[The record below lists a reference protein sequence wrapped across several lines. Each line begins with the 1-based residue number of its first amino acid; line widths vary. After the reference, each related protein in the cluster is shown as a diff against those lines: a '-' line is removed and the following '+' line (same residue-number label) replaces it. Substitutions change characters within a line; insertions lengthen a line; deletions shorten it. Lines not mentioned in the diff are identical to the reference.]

1 MFEIKSDD
9 YSVFVGDVL
18 AKADELISK
27 CYAQCHKVIL
37 IDDNTAKYC
46 LPQIQGL
53 ASLQNAEVLQIQ
65 SGEEHKTLETTSRI
79 WKHLSSNKVNRTA
92 LFVNVGG
99 GVIIDMGGFAS
110 STYKRGIDFINFP
123 TTLLSQVDASIGGK
137 LGIDFEGLK
146 NQIGVFK
153 NPKAVFV
160 HTEFLQTL
168 NERQVL
174 SGFAEIIKHA
184 LIASR
189 NYFNELQELNFENIE
204 EFDNIIRQSI
214 EIKNNIVLQD
224 FEERSIRKALNFG
237 HTIGHA
243 IESEYLNRKNSLLHG
258 EAIAIGMICETYLSY
273 LSGFIS
279 MEDVMETAN
288 YINSVFTKV
297 DLDSNNY
304 HRLIELMQHDKK
316 NISNGINFTLLE
328 RIGVAKVNQ
337 TCSVDQIIDAL
348 DFYKNH

>member
-1 MFEIKSDD
+1 MFEIKAND

-18 AKADELISK
+18 AKADEFITNS
-27 CYAQCHKVIL
+27 YANCDKVIL
-37 IDDNTAKYC
+37 IDENTAKYC
-46 LPQIQGL
+46 LPHIQGMT
-53 ASLQNAEVLQIQ
+53 SLQNAEVLQIQ

-79 WKHLSSNKVNRTA
+79 WKHLSSIKVNRTA

-168 NERQVL
+168 DERQVH

-184 LIASR
+184 LIADR
-189 NYFNELQELNFENIE
+189 NYFKELQELNFENIE
-204 EFDNIIRQSI
+204 ELDNVIKQSI

-224 FEERSIRKALNFG
+224 IEERSIRKALNFG

-243 IESEYLNRKNSLLHG
+243 IESEYLNLKNSLLHG

-273 LSGFIS
+273 LSGYIS
-279 MEDVMETAN
+279 MEDVMEVAN
-288 YINSVFTKV
+288 YINSVFPKAE
-297 DLDSNNY
+297 LDSNNY
-304 HRLIELMQHDKK
+304 HRLIELMEHDKK
-316 NISNGINFTLLE
+316 NIGKGINFTLLE
-328 RIGVAKVNQ
+328 RIGIAAVNQ

>member
-1 MFEIKSDD
+1 MFEIKAND

-18 AKADELISK
+18 AKADEFITNS
-27 CYAQCHKVIL
+27 YANCDKVIL
-37 IDDNTAKYC
+37 IDENTAKYC
-46 LPQIQGL
+46 LPHIQGMT
-53 ASLQNAEVLQIQ
+53 SLQNAEVLQIQ

-79 WKHLSSNKVNRTA
+79 WKHLSSIKVNRTA

-168 NERQVL
+168 DERQVH

-184 LIASR
+184 LIADR
-189 NYFNELQELNFENIE
+189 NYFKELQELNFENIE
-204 EFDNIIRQSI
+204 ELDNVIKQSI

-224 FEERSIRKALNFG
+224 IEERSIRKALNFG

-243 IESEYLNRKNSLLHG
+243 IESEYLNLKIL
-258 EAIAIGMICETYLSY
+258 YY
-273 LSGFIS
+273 
-279 MEDVMETAN
+279 MERQ
-288 YINSVFTKV
+288 
-297 DLDSNNY
+297 L
-304 HRLIELMQHDKK
+304 
-316 NISNGINFTLLE
+316 LLE
-328 RIGVAKVNQ
+328 
-337 TCSVDQIIDAL
+337 
-348 DFYKNH
+348 

>member
-18 AKADELISK
+18 AKADEHITK
-27 CYAQCHKVIL
+27 CYTSCHKVIL
-37 IDDNTAKYC
+37 VDENTAKYC
-46 LPQIQGL
+46 LSKIQGL

-65 SGEEHKTLETTSRI
+65 SGEEHKTIETTSRI
-79 WKHLSSNKVNRTA
+79 WKHLSSNKVNRKA

-99 GVIIDMGGFAS
+99 GVILDMGGFSA

-137 LGIDFEGLK
+137 LGVDFEGLK
-146 NQIGVFK
+146 NQIGVFN

-168 NERQVL
+168 NERHVL

-184 LIASR
+184 LIADIQ
-189 NYFNELQELNFENIE
+189 YFTELKELNFEHIE
-204 EFDNIIRQSI
+204 ELDNIIRQSI

-243 IESEYLNRKNSLLHG
+243 IESEHLNHNNPLLHG

-279 MEDVMETAN
+279 MEAVMEVAN

-297 DLDSNNY
+297 DLDSNTY

-316 NISNGINFTLLE
+316 NINKGINFTLLE
-328 RIGVAKVNQ
+328 RIGLAKVNQ
-337 TCSVDQIIDAL
+337 TCSVEQIIDAL